1 VTDILLQIGAN
12 FDGADKV
19 NEQLNK
25 IDRSLV
31 DSVRAINRFDKEFK
45 TLSTATKNQ
54 KLTQEGFNKA
64 LQQSV
69 TRLLDTSTST
79 DRHTQSMERN
89 TATMQRGQRVTLQT
103 GSAQQVL
110 RQRFLET
117 ANSIAVLDGP
127 LGGVA
132 SRFSSFGVLVGRT
145 GVLLA
150 GAAVA
155 FAGLSL
161 AASRGI
167 REFTEFEV
175 QVATIENRLKS
186 TSTQVSLTSREIVNL
201 SDSIAMSTLAS
212 EKDLLRA
219 SAQILTFGS
228 ITTSVFEDVLRTAT
242 DLAASGFGTVES
254 AAGMLSKALE
264 DPRQS
269 LTSLSRS
276 GVTFTRQQREMII
289 SMADAG
295 RQAEA
300 MKFILEQVNRQ
311 VGGAA
316 EAQARDT
323 FAGQFDTIGQSAR
336 LASRLLGE
344 FVLETLRFGRVIEG
358 VAAISGK
365 FIELNTEEEGEKLVE
380 LRRRA
385 EALRTALDGNIAQR
399 AAVSFLELGVVGGDL
414 EKRLR
419 QVNSLINEIVNAPRL
434 DSATSAIGRRE
445 SAIESLQA
453 ELDIRREVLFLT
465 EDQQRIQRQLAAQGF
480 GAGGL
485 EAMQDEMK
493 EVVEAMLA
501 FGSSQED
508 IMRTVDGMVDR
519 FREASQFAGDF
530 NQLLQDER
538 TASSI
543 LSNLTNLTQQN
554 EIMELVNQN
563 LLQGVSLAEA
573 RSNAEAQL
581 LDNLLEMG
589 DAALERLGLDRSA
602 VELLREQVESS
613 RLLVSQN
620 AELTEERR
628 QLDQMRGFIENLDEE
643 NRLLAVQ
650 LGFMDQ
656 GVEAAEARR
665 LAEVEVEKQLLR
677 QEQALLILQ
686 SALGDL
692 NDLEAERLGLINA
705 QLAAIETREVQ
716 RAEVAARS
724 RSGGST
730 RGGGREK
737 EDPLVKELERLQQFL
752 NEAHLARLSDFER
765 LNLEF
770 DDRHELLRQSLER
783 DLITR
788 QQYGDMVSQLEYAR
802 EEELF
807 NMKQSYMEK
816 EAEMR
821 KKTITDFIGL
831 LGLFGQQ
838 SKTAAKASIALNTA
852 LRISEII
859 QDSARASTMALAI
872 YGPTPA
878 GFAAAASAKAYGVA
892 QAGIAAAAGALRIGS
907 VGRGGGS
914 SGGAS
919 RASASEVAVPNAANQ
934 NAAPQRVIIQGLDPN
949 ALFTGEQLQGLFES
963 FYNENENRGRVFVV
977 QR

>member
-1 VTDILLQIGAN
+1 
-12 FDGADKV
+12 
-19 NEQLNK
+19 
-25 IDRSLV
+25 
-31 DSVRAINRFDKEFK
+31 
-45 TLSTATKNQ
+45 
-54 KLTQEGFNKA
+54 
-64 LQQSV
+64 
-69 TRLLDTSTST
+69 
-79 DRHTQSMERN
+79 
-89 TATMQRGQRVTLQT
+89 
-103 GSAQQVL
+103 
-110 RQRFLET
+110 
-117 ANSIAVLDGP
+117 
-127 LGGVA
+127 
-132 SRFSSFGVLVGRT
+132 VLVGRT

-150 GAAVA
+150 SAAVA

-167 REFTEFEV
+167 REFSEFEV

-724 RSGGST
+724 R
-730 RGGGREK
+730 
-737 EDPLVKELERLQQFL
+737 
-752 NEAHLARLSDFER
+752 
-765 LNLEF
+765 
-770 DDRHELLRQSLER
+770 
-783 DLITR
+783 
-788 QQYGDMVSQLEYAR
+788 
-802 EEELF
+802 
-807 NMKQSYMEK
+807 
-816 EAEMR
+816 
-821 KKTITDFIGL
+821 
-831 LGLFGQQ
+831 
-838 SKTAAKASIALNTA
+838 
-852 LRISEII
+852 
-859 QDSARASTMALAI
+859 
-872 YGPTPA
+872 
-878 GFAAAASAKAYGVA
+878 
-892 QAGIAAAAGALRIGS
+892 
-907 VGRGGGS
+907 
-914 SGGAS
+914 
-919 RASASEVAVPNAANQ
+919 
-934 NAAPQRVIIQGLDPN
+934 
-949 ALFTGEQLQGLFES
+949 
-963 FYNENENRGRVFVV
+963 
-977 QR
+977 